1 MYSQEKAGRNV
12 YQVRYIELKQADT
25 GCDQSA
31 HVSSNRREI
40 LRVSSFHLG
49 IIQFYLSS
57 WTSAL
62 PAASRRLTK
71 REEGHNRSRFFTAH
85 DAYGFEYNHV
95 QTRTAHVPEVYI
107 HTNMAQCIRH
117 GYRRVHQH
125 AKKSTRVPSLSRL
138 HSTNVLADARVPCT
152 RPCSD
157 LSYETS
163 KSSD

>member
-31 HVSSNRREI
+31 HVSSDRREI

-49 IIQFYLSS
+49 IIQCYLSS

-62 PAASRRLTK
+62 PAASRRLTERK
-71 REEGHNRSRFFTAH
+71 EGQSIEIFYGPWRLRFRIQSRSNTNSTRSR
-85 DAYGFEYNHV
+85 G
-95 QTRTAHVPEVYI
+95 I
-107 HTNMAQCIRH
+107 HTHENMAQCIRH
-117 GYRRVHQH
+117 AYRRVHQH

-163 KSSD
+163 KSCD